1 MMSPSFDQAQLLRR
15 DIEEA
20 FARLNAAD
28 DEFSVA
34 MDILVEAI
42 DRNTE
47 LGGDKAAYLRLLI
60 MQVMTWSTP
69 INVAGG
75 RQ

>member
-1 MMSPSFDQAQLLRR
+1 MSPSVDQAQLLRR
-15 DIEEA
+15 GIEET
-20 FARLNAAD
+20 FVRLNAAD

-42 DRNTE
+42 DRNTA
-47 LGGDKAAYLRLLI
+47 LGGDEAAYLRLLI
-60 MQVMTWSTP
+60 MQVMTWSLP